1 MQDSRVEAV
10 RLPWYLM
17 LSAIALDQHIFS
29 KYLGGKMNRVLRAT
43 MIAAGLMSSSVAAYA
58 DCGITSGR
66 VNIIGNEFP
75 AIQTIGAAAVA
86 CAKDGVEIKT
96 NLTKEH
102 KDIQVAGLSGETAEY
117 TVAIVANSS
126 IVPLMNDG
134 LVRPLDD
141 LIAKHGGNFNDKQK
155 ISIGGE
161 TMAIGFMANAQH
173 LVYRKDI
180 LEQAGIEPPNTYEEV
195 LAASAIIREKGLM
208 KYPFGAAYA
217 AGWGIAQEFNNM
229 FLGMG
234 GDFFKEGSAMP
245 NINNE
250 MGVATLNMM
259 KSLTG
264 EMNPDF
270 LTLNNNEIN
279 AEWKAGNVAMM
290 QMWGSRAG
298 PLLTGED
305 SAPGIAENTVLAHPL
320 TVGGGSI
327 PATTLWWDGWTIA
340 SNISDEDAEA
350 SYLAM
355 INATDP
361 KIMNDEVAT
370 QAVWMIDGYEPTPS
384 SAGVFATIKA
394 GAKPYPMIPYESLLH
409 SALGAELPDFFTG
422 AESAEKTLAD
432 VEAAYETAAKEKG
445 FL

>member
-1 MQDSRVEAV
+1 
-10 RLPWYLM
+10 
-17 LSAIALDQHIFS
+17 
-29 KYLGGKMNRVLRAT
+29 MNRVLKAT
-43 MIAAGLMSSSVAAYA
+43 LIAAGMLSNSAVVYA
-58 DCGITSGR
+58 GCGITAGK
-66 VNIIGNEFP
+66 VNILGNEFP
-75 AIQTIGAAAVA
+75 AIQTIGAGAEA
-86 CAKDGVEIKT
+86 CAGDGAEITT

-102 KDIQVAGLSGETAEY
+102 KDIQVASLTANPAEY

-134 LVRPLDD
+134 LIRPLDD
-141 LIAKHGGNFNDKQK
+141 LIAKHGGNFNDNQK
-155 ISIGGE
+155 ISIGGK

-180 LEQAGIEPPNTYEEV
+180 LEEAGIEQPKTYEEV
-195 LAASAIIREKGLM
+195 LEAAQIIKDKGLM

-234 GDFFKEGSAMP
+234 GEFFKEGSAMP

-250 MGVATLNMM
+250 KGVAALNMM
-259 KSLTG
+259 KSLT
-264 EMNPDF
+264 EHMNPDF

-298 PLLTGED
+298 PLLAGED
-305 SAPGIAENTVLAHPL
+305 SAPGIADNTVLAAPL
-320 TVGGGSI
+320 TVGGGNI
-327 PATTLWWDGWTIA
+327 PATTLWWDGFTIA
-340 SNISDEDAEA
+340 TNISDEDAEA

-355 INATDP
+355 VAAIDP
-361 KIMNDEVAT
+361 SIMNEEVAT
-370 QAVWMIDGYEPTPS
+370 LAVWMIDGYEPTPA
-384 SAGVFATIKA
+384 SAGVFETIKA
-394 GAKPYPMIPYESLLH
+394 GAKPYPMIPYNSLLH
-409 SALGAELPDFFTG
+409 TALGAELPDFFSG
-422 AESAEKTLAD
+422 NESAEKTLAD

>member
-1 MQDSRVEAV
+1 
-10 RLPWYLM
+10 
-17 LSAIALDQHIFS
+17 
-29 KYLGGKMNRVLRAT
+29 MNRVLKAAF
-43 MIAAGLMSSSVAAYA
+43 IAAGVMSQSVVAYA
-58 DCGITSGR
+58 ACDITSGR

-75 AIQTIGAAAVA
+75 AIQTVGAGAES
-86 CAKDGVEIKT
+86 CAGDGVEITT

-102 KDIQVAGLSGETAEY
+102 KDLQVPGLSGETAEY

-126 IVPLMNDG
+126 IVPLMNEG
-134 LVRPLDD
+134 LIRPLDD

-155 ISIGGE
+155 ISIGGN

-180 LEQAGIEPPNTYEEV
+180 LEQAGIEPPKTYEEV
-195 LAASAIIREKGLM
+195 LEASKIIKEKDLM

-234 GDFFKEGSAMP
+234 GSFFKDDTAMP

-250 MGVATLNMM
+250 MGIATLNVM
-259 KSLTG
+259 KELTDH
-264 EMNPDF
+264 MNPDF

-298 PLLTGED
+298 PLLDGEE
-305 SAPGIAENTVLAHPL
+305 SAPGVADNTVLAYPL

-340 SNISDEDAEA
+340 ANISDEDAEA

-355 INATDP
+355 VNAIDP
-361 KIMNDEVAT
+361 SIMNEEVAT
-370 QAVWMIDGYEPTPS
+370 QAVWMIDGYEPTPA
-384 SAGVFATIKA
+384 SAGVFATIEA
-394 GAKPYPMIPYESLLH
+394 GAQPYPMIPYESLLH
-409 SALGAELPDFFTG
+409 TALGDELPDFFSG
-422 AESAEKTLAD
+422 KESAEKTLAD

>member
-1 MQDSRVEAV
+1 M
-10 RLPWYLM
+10 
-17 LSAIALDQHIFS
+17 I
-29 KYLGGKMNRVLRAT
+29 RVLKAAL
-43 MIAAGLMSSSVAAYA
+43 IAVGVMSHSVAAYA
-58 DCGITSGR
+58 ACDITGGR

-75 AIQTIGAAAVA
+75 AIQTIGAGAES
-86 CAKDGVEIKT
+86 CAGDGVEITT

-102 KDIQVAGLSGETAEY
+102 KDLQVPGLSGETAEY

-126 IVPLMNDG
+126 IVPLMNEG
-134 LVRPLDD
+134 LIRPLDD

-155 ISIGGE
+155 ISIDGN

-180 LEQAGIEPPNTYEEV
+180 LEQAGIEPPKTYEEV
-195 LAASAIIREKGLM
+195 LEASKIIKEKDLM

-234 GDFFKEGSAMP
+234 GEFFKDDTAMP

-250 MGVATLNMM
+250 MGIATLNVM
-259 KSLTG
+259 KELTDH
-264 EMNPDF
+264 MNPDF

-298 PLLTGED
+298 PLLDGEG
-305 SAPGIAENTVLAHPL
+305 SVPGVADNTVLAYPL

-340 SNISDEDAEA
+340 ANISDEDAEA

-355 INATDP
+355 VNAIDP
-361 KIMNDEVAT
+361 SIMNEEVAT
-370 QAVWMIDGYEPTPS
+370 QAVWMIDGYEPTPA
-384 SAGVFATIKA
+384 SAGVFATIEA

-409 SALGAELPDFFTG
+409 TALGDELPDFFSG
-422 AESAEKTLAD
+422 KESAEKTLAD

>member
-1 MQDSRVEAV
+1 
-10 RLPWYLM
+10 
-17 LSAIALDQHIFS
+17 
-29 KYLGGKMNRVLRAT
+29 MNRVLKAT
-43 MIAAGLMSSSVAAYA
+43 LIAAGLMSNSMVAYA
-58 DCGITSGR
+58 ACGISGGK

-86 CAKDGVEIKT
+86 CAGDGVEVTT

-102 KDIQVAGLSGETAEY
+102 KELQVPGLSGDPAEY

-126 IVPLMNDG
+126 IVPLMNEG
-134 LVRPLDD
+134 LIRPLDD
-141 LIAKHGGNFNDKQK
+141 LIAKHGGNFNDNQK
-155 ISIGGE
+155 ISIGGQ

-173 LVYRKDI
+173 MVYRKDI
-180 LEQAGIEPPNTYEEV
+180 LEQAGIEPPKTYEEV
-195 LAASAIIREKGLM
+195 LAAAAMIKEKGLM
-208 KYPFGAAYA
+208 KYPFGAAFA

-250 MGVATLNMM
+250 KGVAALNMM
-259 KSLTG
+259 KSLT
-264 EMNPDF
+264 EHMNPDF

-279 AEWKAGNVAMM
+279 AEWKAGNVAIM

-298 PLLTGED
+298 PLLAGED
-305 SAPGIAENTVLAHPL
+305 SAPGVADNTVLAYPL
-320 TVGGGSI
+320 TVGGGDI
-327 PATTLWWDGWTIA
+327 PATTLWWDGFTIA
-340 SNISDEDAEA
+340 QNISDEDAEA

-355 INATDP
+355 VNAIDP
-361 KIMNDEVAT
+361 SIMNDEVAT
-370 QAVWMIDGYEPTPS
+370 QAVWMIEGYEPTPA
-384 SAGVFATIKA
+384 SAGVFATIAA

-409 SALGAELPDFFTG
+409 TALGAELPDFFSG
-422 AESAEKTLAD
+422 NESAEKTLSD

>member
-1 MQDSRVEAV
+1 
-10 RLPWYLM
+10 
-17 LSAIALDQHIFS
+17 
-29 KYLGGKMNRVLRAT
+29 MNKVFKAT
-43 MIAAGLMSSSVAAYA
+43 LLTAGLMSNVAAYA
-58 DCGITSGR
+58 ACDITGGR

-75 AIQTIGAAAVA
+75 AIQTIGAGALA
-86 CAKDGVEIKT
+86 CAGDGVEIT
-96 NLTKEH
+96 ANLTKEH
-102 KDIQVAGLSGETAEY
+102 KDLQVPGLSGETAEY

-126 IVPLMNDG
+126 IVPLMNEG

-155 ISIGGE
+155 ISIGGK

-173 LVYRKDI
+173 MVYRKDI
-180 LEQAGIEPPNTYEEV
+180 LEQAGIEPPTTYEGV
-195 LAASAIIREKGLM
+195 LEAAAIIQEKGLM

-234 GDFFKEGSAMP
+234 GDFFKEGTAMP

-259 KSLTG
+259 KSLT
-264 EMNPDF
+264 EYMNPDF

-279 AEWKAGNVAMM
+279 AEWKAGNVAIM

-298 PLLTGED
+298 PLLAGED
-305 SAPGIAENTVLAHPL
+305 SAPGVADNTVLAYPL

-327 PATTLWWDGWTIA
+327 PATTLWWDGFTIA
-340 SNISDEDAEA
+340 QNISDEDAEA

-355 INATDP
+355 VNAIDP
-361 KIMNDEVAT
+361 KIMNEEVAT
-370 QAVWMIDGYEPTPS
+370 QAVWMIDGYEPTPA

-409 SALGAELPDFFTG
+409 TALGNELPDFFSG
-422 AESAEKTLAD
+422 KESAEKTLAD
-432 VEAAYETAAKEKG
+432 IEAAYETAAKEKG

>member
-1 MQDSRVEAV
+1 
-10 RLPWYLM
+10 
-17 LSAIALDQHIFS
+17 
-29 KYLGGKMNRVLRAT
+29 MNRVLKAAL
-43 MIAAGLMSSSVAAYA
+43 IAAGVMSQSAAAYA
-58 DCGITSGR
+58 ACDITSGR

-75 AIQTIGAAAVA
+75 AIQTVGAAAES
-86 CAKDGVEIKT
+86 CAGDGVEITT

-102 KDIQVAGLSGETAEY
+102 KDLQVPGLSGETAEY

-126 IVPLMNDG
+126 IVPLMNEG
-134 LVRPLDD
+134 LIRPLDD

-155 ISIGGE
+155 ISIGGN

-180 LEQAGIEPPNTYEEV
+180 LEQAGIEPPKTYEEV
-195 LAASAIIREKGLM
+195 LEASKIIKEKDLM

-234 GDFFKEGSAMP
+234 GSFFKDDTAMP

-250 MGVATLNMM
+250 MGIATLNIM
-259 KSLTG
+259 KELTDH
-264 EMNPDF
+264 MNPDF

-298 PLLTGED
+298 PLLDGEE
-305 SAPGIAENTVLAHPL
+305 SAPGVADNTVLAYPL
-320 TVGGGSI
+320 TVGGGTI

-340 SNISDEDAEA
+340 ANISDEDAEA

-355 INATDP
+355 VNAIDP
-361 KIMNDEVAT
+361 SIMNEEVAT
-370 QAVWMIDGYEPTPS
+370 QAVWMIDGYEPTPA
-384 SAGVFATIKA
+384 SAGVFATIEA
-394 GAKPYPMIPYESLLH
+394 GAQPYPMIPYESLLH
-409 SALGAELPDFFTG
+409 TALGDELPDFFSG
-422 AESAEKTLAD
+422 KESAEKTLAD

>member
-1 MQDSRVEAV
+1 
-10 RLPWYLM
+10 
-17 LSAIALDQHIFS
+17 
-29 KYLGGKMNRVLRAT
+29 MNRVLKAAL
-43 MIAAGLMSSSVAAYA
+43 IAAGVMSHSVAAYA
-58 DCGITSGR
+58 ACDITGGR

-75 AIQTIGAAAVA
+75 AIQTVGAGAEA
-86 CAKDGVEIKT
+86 CAGDGVEITT

-102 KDIQVAGLSGETAEY
+102 KDLQVPGLSGETAEY

-126 IVPLMNDG
+126 IVPLMNEG
-134 LVRPLDD
+134 LIRPLDD

-155 ISIGGE
+155 ISINGN

-180 LEQAGIEPPNTYEEV
+180 LEQAGIEPPKTYEDV
-195 LAASAIIREKGLM
+195 LAASKIIKEKDLM

-234 GDFFKEGSAMP
+234 GEFFKDDTAMP
-245 NINNE
+245 NVNNE
-250 MGVATLNMM
+250 MGIATLNMM
-259 KSLTG
+259 KELT
-264 EMNPDF
+264 EHMNPDF

-298 PLLTGED
+298 PLLDGEG
-305 SAPGIAENTVLAHPL
+305 SAPGVADNTVLAYPL
-320 TVGGGSI
+320 TVGGGTI

-340 SNISDEDAEA
+340 ANISDEDAEA

-355 INATDP
+355 VNAIDP
-361 KIMNDEVAT
+361 SIMNDEVAT
-370 QAVWMIDGYEPTPS
+370 QAVWMIDGYEPTPA
-384 SAGVFATIKA
+384 SAGVFATIEA

-409 SALGAELPDFFTG
+409 TALGDELPDFFSG
-422 AESAEKTLAD
+422 KESAEKTLSD

>member
-1 MQDSRVEAV
+1 
-10 RLPWYLM
+10 
-17 LSAIALDQHIFS
+17 
-29 KYLGGKMNRVLRAT
+29 MNPVLKKT
-43 MIAAGLMSSSVAAYA
+43 LVAAGLMAASASAYA
-58 DCGITSGR
+58 GCGISAGN

-75 AIQTIGAAAVA
+75 AIQTIGAGAVA
-86 CAKDGVEIKT
+86 CAGDGVEVKA

-102 KDIQVAGLSGETAEY
+102 KDLQVPGLTGNPAEY

-134 LVRPLDD
+134 LIRPLDD

-155 ISIGGE
+155 ISIGGK

-180 LEQAGIEPPNTYEEV
+180 LEQAGIEAPTTYEEV
-195 LAASAIIREKGLM
+195 LAAADVIKEKGLM

-229 FLGMG
+229 FLGFG
-234 GDFFKEGSAMP
+234 GEFFKEGSAMP

-250 MGVATLNMM
+250 MGINALNMM
-259 KSLTG
+259 KSLTDH
-264 EMNPDF
+264 MNPDF

-298 PLLTGED
+298 PLLDGEG
-305 SAPGIAENTVLAHPL
+305 SAPGIADNTVLAAPL

-327 PATTLWWDGWTIA
+327 PATTLWWDGFTIA
-340 SNISDEDAEA
+340 KNISDEDAEA

-355 INATDP
+355 VSAIDP
-361 KIMNDEVAT
+361 SIMNPEVAT
-370 QAVWMIDGYEPTPS
+370 QAVWMIDGYEPTPA

-409 SALGAELPDFFTG
+409 TALGNELPDFFSG
-422 AESAEKTLAD
+422 KESAEKTLAD